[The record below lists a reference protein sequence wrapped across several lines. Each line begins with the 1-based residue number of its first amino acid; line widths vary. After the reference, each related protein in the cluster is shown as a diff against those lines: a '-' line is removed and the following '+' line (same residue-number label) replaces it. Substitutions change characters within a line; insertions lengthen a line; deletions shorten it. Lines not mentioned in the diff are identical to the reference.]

1 MVSGSADRTL
11 KVSIHLSMKN
21 RWTEVRAMDV
31 GLVNEVV
38 FTFYDIFRQEIL
50 LRIYRMNEDFIRMKS
65 HIKNEVF

>member
-50 LRIYRMNEDFIRMKS
+50 LRIYRMNEDFIRMKE
-65 HIKNEVF
+65 HIKNCD